1 MIPYNEH
8 TPKEDTMDQQAPSML
23 KPALIS
29 GIAFGVAGA
38 IPVINWINCACCA
51 LIIGCGFF
59 AAYLQSQQFKVAGV
73 EFRGGNGALVGLAS
87 GVVYGVVTGILS
99 SLLTMLFGVGDLSR
113 IVEQMDEFGSVD
125 PEIMNQVTRLME
137 STGPAL
143 MLFAGVF
150 FSVLFGAIFASIGGL
165 IGGSVFKVEP
175 TQPIGG
181 ESVPP
186 PVEPPPPP
194 PVQPGL

>member
-1 MIPYNEH
+1 MIPYNEQ
-8 TPKEDTMDQQAPSML
+8 TPKEDSMNQQVPSML

-51 LIIGCGFF
+51 LIIGCGFL
-59 AAYLQSQQFKVAGV
+59 AAYLQSQQCKLAGA

-87 GVVYGVVTGILS
+87 GVVYGIVTGIVS
-99 SLLTMLFGVGDLSR
+99 SLLTMLFGIGDLSE
-113 IVEQMDEFGSVD
+113 IVEQMDEFGSMD
-125 PEIMNQVTRLME
+125 PEIMDQVTRLME

-143 MLFAGVF
+143 MLFAGIF

-165 IGGSVFKVEP
+165 IGGSVFKVESIQP
-175 TQPIGG
+175 TGG
-181 ESVPP
+181 ESAPP
-186 PVEPPPPP
+186 PMEPPPPP
-194 PVQPGL
+194 PVQPGI